1 MRREASSLLT
11 KACDSLLLGIELYNR
26 PNDRGR
32 VSGVLMLTNHAL
44 EMLLKATIVH
54 RGGTIHEKDAG
65 ETISFEA
72 CVRRGT
78 SDGSIRF
85 LTEEQALSLRAL
97 NGLRDAAQHYLL
109 GISEGQLYIQ
119 IQSAVTLFGDLL
131 RAVFE
136 RELAREL
143 PDRVL
148 PISTSPPVDIS
159 TMFDSDVAEIL
170 KLLAPGRRR
179 RIEAEARL
187 RSLVLIDSG
196 IRGKHEQPNSKE
208 LGRIGRELANR
219 PWEEIFKGVGVIQ
232 VTTDGV
238 GPTLSIRLSKREG
251 PPIRIVDQGTPG
263 AVPVAIRRV
272 NELDFYNL
280 NASQLAEKV
289 GLTTPKLVAV
299 VEYLGMRENLDCYK
313 EFRIGSSRHKRYSQ
327 RAIQGVTDALKDYTI
342 EKIWEWYMERR
353 RRS

>member
-1 MRREASSLLT
+1 
-11 KACDSLLLGIELYNR
+11 
-26 PNDRGR
+26 
-32 VSGVLMLTNHAL
+32 
-44 EMLLKATIVH
+44 MLLKATIVH
-54 RGGTIHEKDAG
+54 RGRSIQREDSG
-65 ETISFEA
+65 ETISFET

-78 SDGSIRF
+78 SDGSIKF

-109 GISEGQLYIQ
+109 EVSEGQLYIQ
-119 IQSAVTLFGDLL
+119 IQSAVTLFADLL
-131 RAVFE
+131 RDVFE

-148 PISTSPPVDIS
+148 PVSTSPPVDIS
-159 TMFDSDVAEIL
+159 TMFDSDVTEIL

-196 IRGKHEQPNSKE
+196 IRDKHEQPSSKE

-219 PWEEIFKGVGVIQ
+219 PWEEIFKGVGIIQ
-232 VTTDGV
+232 VTTEGT
-238 GPTLSIRLSKREG
+238 GPTLSVRLSKREG
-251 PPIRIVDQGTPG
+251 PPMQIVDQGTPG

-280 NASQLAEKV
+280 NASQLADKV
-289 GLTTPKLVAV
+289 SLTTPKLIAV
-299 VEYLGMRENLDCYK
+299 VEYLGIRDNLDCYK
-313 EFRIGSSRHKRYSQ
+313 EIRIDSSLHKRYSQ
-327 RAIQGVTDALKDYTI
+327 RAIRAVTDALKEHSI
-342 EKIWEWYMERR
+342 EVIWEWNKQRIR
-353 RRS
+353 QS